1 MPRWP
6 IREAGLAPGPR
17 RIANDQRWRS
27 DVQGRGHEKS
37 FRGQGARQPSLGD
50 QAAGPAHRSLAR
62 ALTAAML
69 GMLVGSQV
77 LVAQELQSRSPQRQD
92 AQTSQLSA
100 EPLPQRET
108 GSDNASSVLLM
119 LGTSPERRQLAAE
132 LETLIEQG
140 NFEAAQ
146 DRLYTAIEIGSLAV
160 LLTDRLRDPGFLAGL
175 KTLGSRG
182 EERPKPPPAVPQ
194 EASGSATDRAS
205 PGQPPSHVAEL
216 AELKE
221 AKEREQQRADAIA
234 RELATANE
242 ELHALRALRERDAR
256 SATDAAG
263 QLTEW
268 RGAFERE
275 RERADAAS
283 RELLAA
289 REEHR
294 ALQATREQ
302 DSALLASSQKELGEL
317 KAEIE
322 KERQRNATAAAAI
335 VKQERSPETEI
346 DGPGQASGAAPPSVS
361 APSTTA
367 SIAAPERAS
376 PPASLGR
383 LRGVPNVLTPSTL
396 LLQGRRIRLFGV
408 EAAGDVGSTNELTRY
423 LGGREVVCDLAARP
437 DIYRCQVDG
446 KDVSLVVLFNG
457 GGRVTSDGTADLKSA
472 ADRAR
477 SAGVGIW
484 NRSASSK

>member
-1 MPRWP
+1 M
-6 IREAGLAPGPR
+6 
-17 RIANDQRWRS
+17 
-27 DVQGRGHEKS
+27 QGRGHPKS

-92 AQTSQLSA
+92 AQTSKPSA

-175 KTLGSRG
+175 KALGSRG

-263 QLTEW
+263 QLTEL

-302 DSALLASSQKELGEL
+302 DSALLASSQKEIGEL
-317 KAEIE
+317 KAELE

-346 DGPGQASGAAPPSVS
+346 DGPGQASGAAALPTVS